1 MIGRSMNEPDE
12 VMHWMLVWV
21 MGEQDLPD
29 FQVILV
35 MSQVIVISTGDI
47 VSGLVVQL

>member
-1 MIGRSMNEPDE
+1 
-12 VMHWMLVWV
+12 
-21 MGEQDLPD
+21 MGEQDFPD

-35 MSQVIVISTGDI
+35 MSQVMVISTGFI